1 MLEIKA
7 FVFNPL
13 QENTYALF
21 DETGECVIIDPGCY
35 ETSERLELVD
45 FITKNGLI
53 PVKLLNTHC
62 HVDHVLGNAFC
73 KRTFGLQLYAHKK
86 EEEVLRAV
94 QAYAPSYGINGYEPS
109 VIDQFLEEGGTVTF
123 GNTSLEIIFVP
134 GHSPGHVAFYDREQ
148 KQLVGG
154 DVLFRQSVGR
164 TDLPGGNHQTLMDS
178 IKQKLFVLDEDV
190 VVFPGHGDTTTIG
203 FEKKYNPFCG
213 ERAWA

>member
-13 QENTYALF
+13 QENTYVLF

-45 FITKNGLI
+45 FITKKRLK

-73 KRTFGLQLYAHKK
+73 KRTFGLQLFAHKK

-94 QAYAPSYGINGYEPS
+94 QAYAPSYGINGYES
-109 VIDQFLEEGGTVTF
+109 STIDQFLEEGGTVTF
-123 GNTSLEIIFVP
+123 GNTALEILFVP
-134 GHSPGHVAFYDREQ
+134 GHSPGHVAFYEGEQ
-148 KQLVGG
+148 KKLIGG

-178 IKQKLFVLDEDV
+178 IKLKLFVLDEDV

-203 FEKKYNPFCG
+203 FEKRHNPFCG
-213 ERAWA
+213 ERA